1 MSAPDPATEAYYA
14 DKRLFR
20 RNVFWFVFG
29 NIAVAFGMS
38 TVMALMPLHL
48 KNIGMNAGLITT
60 IMAFS
65 GWISVPIML
74 YVANLS
80 DHWQWKWA
88 RRMPFIL
95 FSLPVMVLATFLF
108 PFTKTTASA
117 VGVYLLFQASFQLKY
132 AVFPYLMRE
141 ISPEKFLGRITGITT
156 ASSGLANWGGA
167 VFIMPMLRTHGEVT
181 VFWICGG
188 FILVATALTL
198 AFVREPPT
206 RSEHGP
212 EGNPLKAMFRTLR
225 GGINTRFRATV
236 ALAFTLACGVN
247 ITGQLI
253 ALQGVTNLG
262 VEAADIGIRVLQYG
276 TVATVVLSFFSG
288 MLVDRLGSAAAV
300 GAGGVLMLCS
310 AALGFRPDIAAKF
323 LGFDAVTILAAA
335 WVLALSA
342 NAFVYL
348 AATVFQL
355 KCVPRDEVATFCSCV
370 GVVNMLISP
379 VFLFLTGQLITRV
392 FAGNYGAA
400 FLVSAG
406 MIALTFPLYLRL
418 GSRAE
423 AAGLAGTTP
432 SQK

>member
-1 MSAPDPATEAYYA
+1 MTHSDPATEAYYA

-20 RNVFWFVFG
+20 RNAFWFVFG
-29 NIAVAFGMS
+29 NVAVAFGMS

-48 KNIGMNAGLITT
+48 KTIGMDPGLITT

-80 DHWQWKWA
+80 DHWQWKWG
-88 RRMPFIL
+88 RRLPFIL

-108 PFTKTTASA
+108 PFTNSTVSA
-117 VGVYLLFQASFQLKY
+117 LAVYLLFQASFQLKY

-141 ISPEKFLGRITGITT
+141 ISPGQFLGRITGITA

-167 VFIMPMLRTHGEVT
+167 VFLMPMLRTHGEIT

-198 AFVREPPT
+198 TFVREPPT
-206 RSEHGP
+206 RSEQGP
-212 EGNPLKAMFRTLR
+212 EGNPLKAMLRTLR
-225 GGINTRFRATV
+225 GGINTRFRAVV
-236 ALAFTLACGVN
+236 ALAFTLAGGIN

-253 ALQGVTNLG
+253 ALQGVSNLG
-262 VEAADIGIRVLQYG
+262 IEAADIGVRVLQYG
-276 TVATVVLSFFSG
+276 TVATIVLSIFSG
-288 MLVDRLGSAAAV
+288 ALVDRLGSAAAV
-300 GAGGVLMLCS
+300 AVGAALMLCA
-310 AALGFRPDIAAKF
+310 AALGFRPDIASGM
-323 LGFDAVTILAAA
+323 LGFDAATILAAA

-355 KCVPRDEVATFCSCV
+355 KCVPRDEVATFCSSV
-370 GVVNMLISP
+370 GVVNMLVSP

-392 FAGNYGAA
+392 FHGNYGAA
-400 FLVSAG
+400 FLVSAA
-406 MIALTFPLYLRL
+406 MVLLTVPLYLRL
-418 GSRAE
+418 ARAPE
-423 AAGLAGTTP
+423 ARPDSGGANG
-432 SQK
+432 